1 MSAPLTRGTVGVM
14 RRSGDGFITLADGS
28 ARWGRFGAAGV
39 LLRHTEGD
47 DVAFFLAL
55 RSMHCHRGG
64 SWAIPGGAIDE
75 GETPLEAAL
84 REFGEEVGPLPASYE
99 VAELHEDDHGGWSY
113 WTVVLD
119 VDHRFDPPPV
129 HSWETDDVRWI
140 GAHEVLEFELFPEF
154 HATLHR
160 LGLVQSG

>member
-1 MSAPLTRGTVGVM
+1 V
-14 RRSGDGFITLADGS
+14 RRSGDGFITVADGT

-39 LLRHTEGD
+39 LLRHTNGD

-55 RSMHCHRGG
+55 RSLHCHRGG
-64 SWAIPGGAIDE
+64 TWAIPGGAMDE

-84 REFGEEVGPLPASYE
+84 REFSEEVGPLTASYE
-99 VAELHEDDHGGWSY
+99 IVQMHEDDHGGWSY

-129 HSWETDDVRWI
+129 HSWETDDARWI
-140 GAHEVLEFELFPEF
+140 SRDEVHQLDLFPEF
-154 HATLHR
+154 HATLQK
-160 LGLVQSG
+160 LGLL